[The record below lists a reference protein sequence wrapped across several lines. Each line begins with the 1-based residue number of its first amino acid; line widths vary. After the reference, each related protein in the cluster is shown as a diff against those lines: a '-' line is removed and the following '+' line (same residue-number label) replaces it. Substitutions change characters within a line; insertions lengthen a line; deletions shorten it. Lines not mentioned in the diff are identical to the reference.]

1 MTLFDRIHG
10 ALLGLA
16 YGDAIGF
23 PALFH
28 RFGDRV
34 IPRKRHNFLW
44 RTNQELDGMGIAT
57 LMLPFTHRIA
67 AATLEP
73 CPTDD
78 TEWALLTLGALVEG
92 PDEPTIDSLLAPW
105 LERILPDAANV
116 RTSFSE
122 RAAIENLRRGVRP
135 PASGN
140 DNPMHYADSAVPRGV
155 AAGLFAR
162 GRRQCR
168 RTDRGPR
175 RLDHAGRRW
184 RLRRAGHGGG
194 DCDTSRRRAPARR
207 VGCRARR
214 QFPANS
220 WIAHGDAIAQ
230 ACRAEAGSPED
241 LALLLSTRLI
251 NTVYS
256 YGNVAPETLPAA
268 LALADACGGDLVRAC
283 ATANLIPKAADSLP
297 ALVGALCGALH
308 GPEAVPPG
316 WRAALAEVRGL
327 ALPFLAGVRLED
339 SARALAAKV
348 EARGARKQA

>member
-28 RFGDRV
+28 RFGGPQ

-57 LMLPFTHRIA
+57 LMLPFTHRIPA
-67 AATLEP
+67 VTLEP

-78 TEWALLTLGALVEG
+78 TEWALLALGALVAG
-92 PDEPTIDSLLAPW
+92 PDSPTAESLLAPW
-105 LERILPDAANV
+105 LDQVLPDAANV
-116 RTSFSE
+116 RSSFSE
-122 RAAIENLRRGVRP
+122 RAAIENLRRGLRP
-135 PASGN
+135 PATGN

-155 AAGLFAR
+155 AAGLYAPDDPVR
-162 GRRQCR
+162 AAEIA
-168 RTDRGPR
+168 
-175 RLDHAGRRW
+175 RLDASITQAEDGIYAAQAMAAAIALLAAG
-184 RLRRAGHGGG
+184 
-194 DCDTSRRRAPARR
+194 APLAEALAAARSCLPP
-207 VGCRARR
+207 G
-214 QFPANS
+214 S
-220 WIAHGDAIAQ
+220 WVAHGNELALG
-230 ACRAEAGSPED
+230 CRAEAQSPED

-251 NTVYS
+251 NSVYS

-268 LALADACGGDLVRAC
+268 LVLVDVCQGDLIRAC

-297 ALVGALCGALH
+297 AMVGAICGALQ
-308 GPEAVPPG
+308 GPGAVPPR
-316 WRAALAEVRGL
+316 WREALAAVRGL

-339 SARALAAKV
+339 AARALAAKV
-348 EARGARKQA
+348 EARQAGA